1 VKVVAAPQLFA
12 TPTDLARKVVELADI
27 DDHHEVLEPSAG
39 TGALLDA
46 IRERAANARVFA
58 VEVNGS
64 LAENLANRHAAP
76 ADAAEG
82 LCKNVL
88 QGDFLSLSP
97 AALGKFDRH
106 LCQWPPPAPRA
117 DGNCNTWED
126 LPAGSFKSQGT
137 NVNAT
142 LVILQ

>member
-1 VKVVAAPQLFA
+1 MKVVAAPQLFA

-27 DDHHEVLEPSAG
+27 GDHHEVLEPSAG

-97 AALGKFDRH
+97 AALGKFDRIVMN
-106 LCQWPPPAPRA
+106 PPFDNGATSSTSNTRNSSSSRA
-117 DGNCNTWED
+117 
-126 LPAGSFKSQGT
+126 AR
-137 NVNAT
+137 
-142 LVILQ
+142 